1 MGHDSLIICMEMT
14 EKTTIRGIVIPAAW
28 NEKGDVISVAIATY
42 HEEKYLVAD
51 NIIGRNLMS
60 LLKKKVVVDGV
71 IKDEDTVKIIYA
83 KTIRI
88 DDHGT
93 QDTGRKINQRNG
105 K

>member
-1 MGHDSLIICMEMT
+1 MDMT
-14 EKTTIRGIVIPAAW
+14 ETTTIRGIVIPFAW
-28 NEKGDVISVAIATY
+28 DEKGDIISVAIATY

-51 NIIGRNLMS
+51 NITGRRLMS
-60 LLKKKVVVDGV
+60 LLKKNVAVDGV

-88 DDHGT
+88 DKHGT
-93 QDTGRKINQRNG
+93 QDTGKKINQING

>member
-1 MGHDSLIICMEMT
+1 MT

-51 NIIGRNLMS
+51 NIIGRNLMF

-71 IKDEDTVKIIYA
+71 IKDKGSVKIIYA
-83 KTIRI
+83 KTIRL
-88 DDHGT
+88 DEHGT

>member
-1 MGHDSLIICMEMT
+1 MGCMDMT
-14 EKTTIRGIVIPAAW
+14 ETKTIRGIVIPVAW
-28 NEKGDVISVAIATY
+28 DEKGDVTSVAIATY

-51 NIIGRNLMS
+51 NLTGRRLMC
-60 LLKKKVVVDGV
+60 LLKKRVVVDGV

-88 DDHGT
+88 DEHGT
-93 QDTGRKINQRNG
+93 ENTGSK

>member
-1 MGHDSLIICMEMT
+1 MDMT
-14 EKTTIRGIVIPAAW
+14 ETTTIRGIVIPVVW
-28 NEKGDVISVAIATY
+28 DEKGDAISVAIATY

-51 NIIGRNLMS
+51 NITGRRLMS
-60 LLKKKVVVDGV
+60 LLKKRVVVNGI

-88 DDHGT
+88 NKHGT
-93 QDTGRKINQRNG
+93 QDIGRKINQING

>member
-1 MGHDSLIICMEMT
+1 MDMT
-14 EKTTIRGIVIPAAW
+14 ETTTIRGIVIPTAW
-28 NEKGDVISVAIATY
+28 DEKGDVISVAIATY

-51 NIIGRNLMS
+51 NVTGRRLMS
-60 LLKKKVVVDGV
+60 LLKKNVTVDGV

-88 DDHGT
+88 DKHGT
-93 QDTGRKINQRNG
+93 QDTGRKINQLNG

>member
-1 MGHDSLIICMEMT
+1 MDMT

-51 NIIGRNLMS
+51 NIIGRSLMS

-71 IKDEDTVKIIYA
+71 IKDKDSVKIIYA
-83 KTIRI
+83 KTIRL
-88 DDHGT
+88 DEHDT
-93 QDTGRKINQRNG
+93 QDTGRKIN
-105 K
+105 

>member
-1 MGHDSLIICMEMT
+1 MDMT
-14 EKTTIRGIVIPAAW
+14 ETTTIRGIVIPDAW
-28 NEKGDVISVAIATY
+28 DEKGGVMSVAIATC

-51 NIIGRNLMS
+51 NLTGRRLMS
-60 LLKKKVVVDGV
+60 LLKKSVAVEGV

-88 DDHGT
+88 DKHGT
-93 QDTGRKINQRNG
+93 QDTGRKITQING

>member
-1 MGHDSLIICMEMT
+1 MT
-14 EKTTIRGIVIPAAW
+14 EATTIRGIVIPAAW
-28 NEKGDVISVAIATY
+28 DEKGNVISVAIATY

-51 NIIGRNLMS
+51 NITGRKLIS

-71 IKDEDTVKIIYA
+71 IKDKDSVKIIYA

-93 QDTGRKINQRNG
+93 QDTRRKIDQIKG

>member
-1 MGHDSLIICMEMT
+1 MDMAET
-14 EKTTIRGIVIPAAW
+14 TTIRGIVIPAAW
-28 NEKGDVISVAIATY
+28 DEKGNVISVAIATY

-51 NIIGRNLMS
+51 NITGRRLMS
-60 LLKKKVVVDGV
+60 LLKKNVTVDGV

-93 QDTGRKINQRNG
+93 QDKGREINQIKG

>member
-1 MGHDSLIICMEMT
+1 LLYFIGYIHMT
-14 EKTTIRGIVIPAAW
+14 ETTTIRGIVIPAAW
-28 NEKGDVISVAIATY
+28 DEKGNVISVAIATY

-51 NIIGRNLMS
+51 NIAGKRLKS
-60 LLKKKVVVDGV
+60 LLKKKVTVDGV
-71 IKDEDTVKIIYA
+71 KKDEDTVKIIYA

-93 QDTGRKINQRNG
+93 QDTGRKINQLNG

>member
-1 MGHDSLIICMEMT
+1 MGCMDMT
-14 EKTTIRGIVIPAAW
+14 ETKTIRGIVIPVAW
-28 NEKGDVISVAIATY
+28 DEKGDVTSVAIATY

-51 NIIGRNLMS
+51 NLTGLRLMC
-60 LLKKKVVVDGV
+60 LLKKRVVVDGV

-88 DDHGT
+88 DEYGT
-93 QDTGRKINQRNG
+93 ENTRSK